1 MTAAAGRARRGAGR
15 SRLLVAALGL
25 ACLAVVGFG
34 LGLIAG
40 AFWEE
45 PRLVAS
51 FLVGDTEK
59 VAWGPER
66 PLPPV
71 GAAAEGVAEGVA
83 EGAAPGG
90 GASAPVAGPPPAAPR
105 FAVQVGAFADSAAAE
120 RLAESLRGNGF
131 AVYVAPSAGSGAS
144 RWRVRVGPLASR
156 EEAERAAERLK
167 REETLP
173 TWVLDEEQQ

>member
-15 SRLLVAALGL
+15 SRLLAAALGL

-71 GAAAEGVAEGVA
+71 GAAADGVA

-120 RLAESLRGNGF
+120 RLAGSLRGKGF
-131 AVYVAPSAGSGAS
+131 AVYVAPSAGSAAS